1 MLALCLSWALF
12 EKQYCCNRPFWRT
25 SLAKKR
31 EVRKTERRASRARA
45 APPRDADA
53 REARDAGGL
62 DRYDIALLG
71 ELQRDARQSNAD
83 LAARIGLSPAPTW
96 RRVRRLEELGVITGY
111 RAEIDRRKIGLG
123 VLAFVRVDAERD
135 NADATRA
142 LEEAIRGLPEVIS
155 CHYISGAGTFE
166 LQVLVTDLDAYSRW
180 TMETL
185 FRLPNVKDLHTS
197 FSLGEI
203 KAAPRCR
210 SGTWGAPM
218 TARRCAATDGLFPS
232 TDERFAES
240 IGTRALTNAPRARTT
255 SGRRQRV
262 VHRVGQALNRRDVI
276 ARMGAALAGLRAR
289 AWPAAS
295 PRRPTRC

>member
-1 MLALCLSWALF
+1 MPRS
-12 EKQYCCNRPFWRT
+12 EKPGKT
-25 SLAKKR
+25 SAKP
-31 EVRKTERRASRARA
+31 RAPS
-45 APPRDADA
+45 PPRDPDA
-53 REARDAGGL
+53 REARDGGGL

-96 RRVRRLEELGVITGY
+96 RRVRRLEELGIITGY

-135 NADATRA
+135 NADATRV
-142 LEEAIRGLPEVIS
+142 LEEAIRNLPEVIS

-203 KAAPRCR
+203 KA
-210 SGTWGAPM
+210 S
-218 TARRCAATDGLFPS
+218 
-232 TDERFAES
+232 
-240 IGTRALTNAPRARTT
+240 
-255 SGRRQRV
+255 
-262 VHRVGQALNRRDVI
+262 
-276 ARMGAALAGLRAR
+276 AALPLGHLMQRGSGEKRRERTGYHRA
-289 AWPAAS
+289 
-295 PRRPTRC
+295 

>member
-1 MLALCLSWALF
+1 L
-12 EKQYCCNRPFWRT
+12 P
-25 SLAKKR
+25 
-31 EVRKTERRASRARA
+31 KTEKLGKTRAKPARA
-45 APPRDADA
+45 PSP
-53 REARDAGGL
+53 ARDPDERAARDGGGL

-83 LAARIGLSPAPTW
+83 LATRIGLSPAPTW
-96 RRVRRLEELGVITGY
+96 RRVRRLEELGIITGY

-142 LEEAIRGLPEVIS
+142 LEEAIRKLPEVIS

-203 KAAPRCR
+203 KA
-210 SGTWGAPM
+210 S
-218 TARRCAATDGLFPS
+218 
-232 TDERFAES
+232 
-240 IGTRALTNAPRARTT
+240 
-255 SGRRQRV
+255 
-262 VHRVGQALNRRDVI
+262 
-276 ARMGAALAGLRAR
+276 AALPLAHLAGNR
-289 AWPAAS
+289 
-295 PRRPTRC
+295 